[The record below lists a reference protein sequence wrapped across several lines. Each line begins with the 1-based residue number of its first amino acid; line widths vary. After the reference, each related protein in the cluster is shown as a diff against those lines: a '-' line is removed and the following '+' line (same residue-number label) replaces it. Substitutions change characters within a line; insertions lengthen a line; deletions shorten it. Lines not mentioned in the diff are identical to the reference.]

1 MAVIASSWV
10 CWLIIALSFLC
21 YERIIN
27 QLLSYTYM
35 KSQQTFCVQTYL
47 SSQVL
52 INVLITVLP
61 LLGLLGTIMGLLQCF
76 VGMAQ
81 QDTQPVNFSDGVSVA
96 LVSTQLALLCVLPA
110 FFLNSLLV
118 ARVQRSTFEKEADYA
133 N

>member
-1 MAVIASSWV
+1 MTVIASSWV
-10 CWLIIALSFLC
+10 CWLIITLSFLC

-27 QLLSYTYM
+27 QLLSYVYM
-35 KSQQTFCVQTYL
+35 KSQNAFCVEAYL

-52 INVLITVLP
+52 INVLISVLP

-81 QDTQPVNFSDGVSVA
+81 QGAQPVNFSDGVSVA

-118 ARVQRSTFEKEADYA
+118 ARFQRAALRNEVDYA